1 MQFSV
6 QFKMK
11 ELKVLILII
20 LGLIVV
26 IPLAS
31 SEPDGLEKTIE
42 SLGIEEDESSFSA
55 IMPDYG
61 IKDIQ
66 DPFISTAIS
75 GVIGIFL
82 ILGLGFIVG
91 KSLSKR
97 MG

>member
-1 MQFSV
+1 
-6 QFKMK
+6 MK

-20 LGLIVV
+20 VGLIVL

-42 SLGIEEDESSFSA
+42 FLGIEEDESLFSA
-55 IMPDYG
+55 VMPDYG
-61 IKDIQ
+61 IQGIQ
-66 DPFISTAIS
+66 DHFISTAIS
-75 GVIGIFL
+75 GIIGIFL

-97 MG
+97 VGQKRPIQ